1 MTWLFINPHKG
12 NIVLQYEESIV
23 FNPLKVIPLEISVR
37 NTVVS
42 EYRFGE
48 LAARLHDAKAQGN
61 DLRGQKEVDH
71 FLLVSF
77 HQSTCGTVS
86 ARGTNE
92 TTPFARHE
100 KYTCVYFCH
109 CKLSAAANT
118 ENVAFSMWEGVK

>member
-12 NIVLQYEESIV
+12 NIVLQYEVLIV

-61 DLRGQKEVDH
+61 DLRGQQEVDH

-77 HQSTCGTVS
+77 HQSTCGQ
-86 ARGTNE
+86 R
-92 TTPFARHE
+92 RHRE
-100 KYTCVYFCH
+100 PMRRHRLQDMKSTRAFIFVT
-109 CKLSAAANT
+109 AN
-118 ENVAFSMWEGVK
+118 